1 MDILDCPEANMD
13 SALLDAVQ
21 VHKLQRWEE
30 EVEQCLG
37 MLEQEMHNLDE
48 PSAMDSEVMRHNDDK
63 HCEIVGPSLAARP
76 IVW

>member
-1 MDILDCPEANMD
+1 MRRRIETVLI
-13 SALLDAVQ
+13 
-21 VHKLQRWEE
+21 H
-30 EVEQCLG
+30 